1 MNQKQT
7 TNLLTLIIIVLIIGI
22 GFAAY
27 KLVILNRNF
36 DVLNKEIEKTI
47 SAKDLLEEDLKFL
60 YSEYDSIQTEND
72 SMNVKLKEE
81 QEKIAV
87 LLNELK
93 SVKAYNASQIRQYQ
107 GEIETLRGIMKSYVF
122 QIDSLNQLNNELIAE
137 NNAVRESHERLKY
150 EMDEVVEKNDVLEM
164 TVEKAS
170 TIKAT
175 NITSRC
181 FNNRGREN
189 DKAKKVTQVQTS
201 FTLIENQI
209 AEQGERTIYLRII
222 RPDGFVLIQNSENV
236 FEFEEEIIAFTE
248 SRKVLYDGN
257 FLDVIIYYNANQE
270 FLEGKYDVELYMNG
284 TIIGTSS
291 FLLK

>member
-72 SMNVKLKEE
+72 SMNVKLKEG